1 MYTVLGTY
9 VSSSPAQSPALT
21 ENQRI
26 TIRESPVENNTA
38 SKNSVLREELTQVII
53 QLALIGFLLV
63 MAIKIASPFL
73 GLILWGLVLAVSL
86 YPLQLKLVNRIGGRQ
101 GKSATIIV
109 LAGILLLG
117 IPAVM
122 MGLSAVEYVED
133 GRTAL
138 ESGAISIKPPPESVS
153 AIPLIGEKL
162 SSAWSHLSTDLP
174 GWVEAHKSM
183 VKDLLKTGF
192 DVLKSTAGGLLMF
205 SVALIIAG
213 IMMAY
218 AQPGS
223 NSVRNIYCK
232 FTGDTEKGDKL
243 FALSIATIRSV
254 AVGVVGVAFIQA
266 VLLGVGFILADI
278 PAAGLLAIIVL
289 IIGILQLPAL
299 VITLPVI
306 GYLWWA
312 GDSTISNV
320 IFTIYLLIAG
330 GADGFL
336 KPMLLG
342 RGVEAPMP
350 VILIGALGGMVSFG
364 LLGLFLG
371 AVLLALGYVIFMEWV
386 GQGTSLE
393 EKTGTEAVPDTPTDG

>member
-1 MYTVLGTY
+1 M
-9 VSSSPAQSPALT
+9 
-21 ENQRI
+21 
-26 TIRESPVENNTA
+26 ENNAA
-38 SKNSVLREELTQVII
+38 SSNLAIRKEFTQVII

-63 MAIKIASPFL
+63 MAYKIASPFL

-86 YPLQLKLVNRIGGRQ
+86 YPLQLKLVNRLGGRK
-101 GKSATIIV
+101 GMSATIIV
-109 LAGILLLG
+109 LTGLLLLG
-117 IPAVM
+117 YPAVM
-122 MGLSAVEYVED
+122 MGLSAVEYVD
-133 GRTAL
+133 KGRTAL
-138 ESGAISIKPPPESVS
+138 ETGSISVKPPPDSVS
-153 AIPLIGEKL
+153 AIPLVGEKL
-162 SSAWSHLSTDLP
+162 SSAWSQFSADLP
-174 GWVEAHKSM
+174 GWIEAHKSM
-183 VKDLLKTGF
+183 VRDVFKKGLN
-192 DVLKSTAGGLLMF
+192 VLKNTAGGLLMF
-205 SVALIIAG
+205 SLALIIAG

-223 NSVRNIYCK
+223 SSVRNIYSK
-232 FTGDTEKGDKL
+232 FTGDAEKGDKL

-266 VLLGVGFILADI
+266 VLLGVGFVLADI
-278 PAAGLLAIIVL
+278 PAAGLLAIVVL

-299 VITLPVI
+299 VITLPII

-312 GDSTISNV
+312 GDSTLMNV
-320 IFTIYLLIAG
+320 IFTIYLLVAG
-330 GADGFL
+330 MADGFL

-386 GQGTSLE
+386 GQNESLE
-393 EKTGTEAVPDTPTDG
+393 DKPDADKVPDTPTDA

>member
-1 MYTVLGTY
+1 
-9 VSSSPAQSPALT
+9 
-21 ENQRI
+21 
-26 TIRESPVENNTA
+26 VENNTA
-38 SKNSVLREELTQVII
+38 SENTQPGKDLTHVVI
-53 QLALIGFLLV
+53 QLATVAFLLV
-63 MAIKIASPFL
+63 MAYKIASPFL

-86 YPLQLKLVNRIGGRQ
+86 YPLQRKLVNRIGGRE

-117 IPAVM
+117 FPAVM
-122 MGLSAVEYVED
+122 MGLSAVEYVEK

-138 ESGAISIKPPPESVS
+138 ETGTLSVKPPPESVS
-153 AIPLIGEKL
+153 GIPVIGEKL
-162 SSAWSHLSTDLP
+162 DKTWSQLSTDLP
-174 GWVEAHKSM
+174 GWIEAHQSLIRDASK
-183 VKDLLKTGF
+183 K
-192 DVLKSTAGGLLMF
+192 VLDAFKSTAGGLLMF
-205 SVALIIAG
+205 SVALVVAG

-218 AQPGS
+218 AQTGS
-223 NSVRNIYCK
+223 NSVRNIYCR
-232 FTGDTEKGDKL
+232 FTGETQRGDKL
-243 FALSIATIRSV
+243 YNLTVATIRSV

-266 VLLGVGFILADI
+266 LLLGAGFMFADI
-278 PAAGLLAIIVL
+278 PAAGLLAIVVL

-306 GYLWWA
+306 AYLWWA
-312 GDSTISNV
+312 GDSTLSNA

-330 GADGFL
+330 MADGFL

-342 RGVEAPMP
+342 RGVDAPMP

-386 GQGTSLE
+386 EYFEERPESDSL
-393 EKTGTEAVPDTPTDG
+393 TESSSDLPDA

>member
-1 MYTVLGTY
+1 M
-9 VSSSPAQSPALT
+9 
-21 ENQRI
+21 
-26 TIRESPVENNTA
+26 ENNTA
-38 SKNSVLREELTQVII
+38 SENTLAKKEITNVVI
-53 QLALIGFLLV
+53 QLALIAFLLF
-63 MAIKIASPFL
+63 MAYKIASPFL

-86 YPLQLKLVNRIGGRQ
+86 YPLHRKLVDRIGGRE

-117 IPAVM
+117 VPAVM
-122 MGLSAVEYVED
+122 MGFSAFEYVEK

-138 ESGAISIKPPPESVS
+138 ETGTIAVKPPPEAVS
-153 AIPLIGEKL
+153 GIPLIGEKL
-162 SSAWSHLSTDLP
+162 DKAWTQLSADLP
-174 GWVEAHKSM
+174 GWLEAHKSM
-183 VKDLLKTGF
+183 VREVFKKALDAFKGI
-192 DVLKSTAGGLLMF
+192 AGGLLMF
-205 SVALIIAG
+205 SVALVIAG

-218 AQPGS
+218 AKPGS
-223 NSVRNIYCK
+223 SSMRNIYCK
-232 FTGDTEKGDKL
+232 FTGETERGEKL
-243 FALSIATIRSV
+243 FKLSVATIRSV

-266 VLLGVGFILADI
+266 VLLGAGFVLADV
-278 PAAGLLAIIVL
+278 PAAGLLAIVVL

-312 GDSTISNV
+312 GDSTPSNV

-330 GADGFL
+330 MADGFL

-364 LLGLFLG
+364 LIGLFLG

-386 GQGTSLE
+386 SHDESPEEQPEIETTSDSAQ
-393 EKTGTEAVPDTPTDG
+393 TTVDA

>member
-1 MYTVLGTY
+1 MDNNAA
-9 VSSSPAQSPALT
+9 SSNL
-21 ENQRI
+21 
-26 TIRESPVENNTA
+26 TIRKEF
-38 SKNSVLREELTQVII
+38 TQVII
-53 QLALIGFLLV
+53 QLALIGFLLF
-63 MAIKIASPFL
+63 MAYKIASPFL

-86 YPLQLKLVNRIGGRQ
+86 YPLQRKLVSKIGGRQ

-109 LAGILLLG
+109 LTGILLLG
-117 IPAVM
+117 VPAVM
-122 MGLSAVEYVED
+122 MGLSAIEYVD
-133 GRTAL
+133 KGRTAL
-138 ESGAISIKPPPESVS
+138 ETGTIAVKPPPEAVS
-153 AIPLIGEKL
+153 RIPMIGEKL
-162 SSAWSHLSTDLP
+162 SEGWAQLSEDLP
-174 GWVEAHKSM
+174 GWIEAHKSM
-183 VKDLLKTGF
+183 VR
-192 DVLKSTAGGLLMF
+192 DVFKKALDAFKGIAGGLLMF
-205 SVALIIAG
+205 SVALIVAG

-223 NSVRNIYCK
+223 NSMRNIYCR

-243 FALSIATIRSV
+243 FKLSIATIRSV

-266 VLLGVGFILADI
+266 VLLGAGFMLADI
-278 PAAGLLAIIVL
+278 PAAGLLAIVVL

-312 GDSTISNV
+312 GDSTLTNV

-330 GADGFL
+330 MADGFL

-386 GQGTSLE
+386 GQSEYLE
-393 EKTGTEAVPDTPTDG
+393 KQQEAATPSESANAPSDS

>member
-1 MYTVLGTY
+1 M
-9 VSSSPAQSPALT
+9 
-21 ENQRI
+21 ENDNA
-26 TIRESPVENNTA
+26 TN
-38 SKNSVLREELTQVII
+38 NSVLRKELTQVII

-63 MAIKIASPFL
+63 MAYKIASPFL
-73 GLILWGLVLAVSL
+73 GLILWGLVLAVAL
-86 YPLQLKLVNRIGGRQ
+86 YPLQRKLVNRIGGRQ

-109 LAGILLLG
+109 LIGVLLLG
-117 IPAVM
+117 VPAVL
-122 MGLSAVEYVED
+122 MGLSAVEYVEN

-138 ESGAISIKPPPESVS
+138 ETGSIAIKPPPESVS
-153 AIPLIGEKL
+153 AIPLVGEKL
-162 SSAWSHLSTDLP
+162 SSAWSQLATDLP
-174 GWVEAHKSM
+174 GWIEAHKSM
-183 VKDLLKTGF
+183 VRDVVKKGL

-205 SVALIIAG
+205 SVALVIAG

-223 NSVRNIYCK
+223 NSVRSIYCK
-232 FTGDTEKGDKL
+232 FAGDSEKGDKL
-243 FALSIATIRSV
+243 YALSIATIRSV

-266 VLLGVGFILADI
+266 VLLGVGFVLADI
-278 PAAGLLAIIVL
+278 PAAGLLAIVVL
-289 IIGILQLPAL
+289 IVGILQLPAL

-312 GDSTISNV
+312 GDSTLTNV

-330 GADGFL
+330 MADGFL

-386 GQGTSLE
+386 GQNESLE
-393 EKTGTEAVPDTPTDG
+393 EKPETDAVTDASTDT

>member
-1 MYTVLGTY
+1 M
-9 VSSSPAQSPALT
+9 
-21 ENQRI
+21 
-26 TIRESPVENNTA
+26 ENNTA

-63 MAIKIASPFL
+63 MAFKIASPFL

-86 YPLQLKLVNRIGGRQ
+86 YPLQLKLVNRIGGRH

-109 LAGILLLG
+109 VAGVLLLG

-138 ESGAISIKPPPESVS
+138 ETGSISIKPPPESVS

-162 SSAWSHLSTDLP
+162 SSAWSQLSADLP

-312 GDSTISNV
+312 GDSTLTNV
-320 IFTIYLLIAG
+320 
-330 GADGFL
+330 
-336 KPMLLG
+336 
-342 RGVEAPMP
+342 
-350 VILIGALGGMVSFG
+350 
-364 LLGLFLG
+364 
-371 AVLLALGYVIFMEWV
+371 
-386 GQGTSLE
+386 
-393 EKTGTEAVPDTPTDG
+393 

>member
-1 MYTVLGTY
+1 
-9 VSSSPAQSPALT
+9 
-21 ENQRI
+21 
-26 TIRESPVENNTA
+26 VENNSA
-38 SKNSVLREELTQVII
+38 SNNLAIRKEFTQVII
-53 QLALIGFLLV
+53 QLAVIGFLLV
-63 MAIKIASPFL
+63 MAYRIASPFL
-73 GLILWGLVLAVSL
+73 GLILWGLVLAVAL
-86 YPLQLKLVNRIGGRQ
+86 YPLQRKLVNRIGGRE

-109 LAGILLLG
+109 LIGLLLLG
-117 IPAVM
+117 VPAVM
-122 MGLSAVEYVED
+122 MGLSTVEYVEN
-133 GRTAL
+133 GRSAL
-138 ESGAISIKPPPESVS
+138 EAGTIAIKPPPESV
-153 AIPLIGEKL
+153 AGIPLIGEKL
-162 SSAWSHLSTDLP
+162 SNGWNQLSTDLP
-174 GWVEAHKSM
+174 GWIEAHKSM
-183 VKDLLKTGF
+183 VRDALKKGL

-205 SVALIIAG
+205 SVALVIAG

-223 NSVRNIYCK
+223 NSVRNIYSM
-232 FTGDTEKGDKL
+232 FAGDAKKGDKL
-243 FALSIATIRSV
+243 YVLSIATIRSV

-266 VLLGVGFILADI
+266 VLLGVGFVLADI
-278 PAAGLLAIIVL
+278 PAAGLLAIVVL
-289 IIGILQLPAL
+289 IVGILQLPAL

-312 GDSTISNV
+312 GDSTLTNV
-320 IFTIYLLIAG
+320 IFTVYLLIAG
-330 GADGFL
+330 MADGFL

>member
-1 MYTVLGTY
+1 
-9 VSSSPAQSPALT
+9 
-21 ENQRI
+21 
-26 TIRESPVENNTA
+26 VENNIA
-38 SKNSVLREELTQVII
+38 SDNSMLGKELTHVVI
-53 QLALIGFLLV
+53 QLAVIGFLLV
-63 MAIKIASPFL
+63 MAYRIASPFL

-86 YPLQLKLVNRIGGRQ
+86 YPLQRKLVNRIGGRE

-109 LAGILLLG
+109 LAGVLLLG

-122 MGLSAVEYVED
+122 MGLSAVEYVEK

-138 ESGAISIKPPPESVS
+138 EAGTITVKPPPEAVS
-153 AIPLIGEKL
+153 RIPMVGEKL
-162 SSAWSHLSTDLP
+162 SEAWTQLSADLP
-174 GWVEAHKSM
+174 GWIEAHQSM
-183 VKDLLKTGF
+183 VRDLFKYSLDAFKGI
-192 DVLKSTAGGLLMF
+192 AGGLLMF
-205 SVALIIAG
+205 SVALVIAG

-223 NSVRNIYCK
+223 SSMRNIYCK
-232 FTGDTEKGDKL
+232 FTGGTERGDKL
-243 FALSIATIRSV
+243 FKLSVATIRSV

-266 VLLGVGFILADI
+266 VLLGLGFVLADI
-278 PAAGLLAIIVL
+278 PAAGLLAIVVL

-312 GDSTISNV
+312 GDSTLSNV

-330 GADGFL
+330 MADGFL

-342 RGVEAPMP
+342 RGVDAPMP

-371 AVLLALGYVIFMEWV
+371 AVLLALGYVIFMDWV
-386 GQGTSLE
+386 NHGEYFE
-393 EKTGTEAVPDTPTDG
+393 EQPEVQTPPDPVQTPTDA

>member
-1 MYTVLGTY
+1 M
-9 VSSSPAQSPALT
+9 
-21 ENQRI
+21 
-26 TIRESPVENNTA
+26 ENNTA
-38 SKNSVLREELTQVII
+38 SSNLVIRKEFTQVII

-63 MAIKIASPFL
+63 MAFKIASPFL
-73 GLILWGLVLAVSL
+73 GLILWGLVLAVAL

-109 LAGILLLG
+109 LIGLFLLG
-117 IPAVM
+117 GPTVM
-122 MGLSAVEYVED
+122 MGLSSIEYVEN

-138 ESGAISIKPPPESVS
+138 ESGTISIKPPPESVA

-162 SSAWSHLSTDLP
+162 SSGWNQLSTDLP
-174 GWVEAHKSM
+174 GWIEAHKSM
-183 VKDLLKTGF
+183 VRDLLTKGL
-192 DVLKSTAGGLLMF
+192 DVFKSTAAGLLMF
-205 SVALIIAG
+205 SVALVIAG

-223 NSVRNIYCK
+223 DSVRNIYSR
-232 FTGDTEKGDKL
+232 FTGDAEKGDKL
-243 FALSIATIRSV
+243 YALSIATIRSV

-266 VLLGVGFILADI
+266 VLLGVGFVLADI
-278 PAAGLLAIIVL
+278 PAAGLLAIVVL
-289 IIGILQLPAL
+289 IVGILQLPAL

-312 GDSTISNV
+312 GDSTLTNV

-330 GADGFL
+330 MADGFL

-371 AVLLALGYVIFMEWV
+371 PVLLALGYVIFMEWV
-386 GQGTSLE
+386 NQSEYL
-393 EKTGTEAVPDTPTDG
+393 EKTPEADTETDASTGE